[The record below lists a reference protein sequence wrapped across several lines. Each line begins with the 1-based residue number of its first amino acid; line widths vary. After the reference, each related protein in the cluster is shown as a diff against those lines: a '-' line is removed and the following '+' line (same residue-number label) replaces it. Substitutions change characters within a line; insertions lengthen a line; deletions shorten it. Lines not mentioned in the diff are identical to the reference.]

1 MDTVTIA
8 FNPFIQSIIF
18 KMELKSRNF

>member
-1 MDTVTIA
+1 MDTATIA

-18 KMELKSRNF
+18 KVELKSRNF